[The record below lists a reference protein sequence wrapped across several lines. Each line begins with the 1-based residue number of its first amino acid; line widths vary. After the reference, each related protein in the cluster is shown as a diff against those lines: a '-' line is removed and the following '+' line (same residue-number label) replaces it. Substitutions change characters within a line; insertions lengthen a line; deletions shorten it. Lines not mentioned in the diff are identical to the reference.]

1 MFVKN
6 VSARLITVNAGDG
19 VKTRLIP
26 GEAVEVQFSKNEKAN
41 AAAKAFLQ
49 ASIDAGELVE
59 VAQPKTAKPAKGE

>member
-26 GEAVEVQFSKNEKAN
+26 GEAVEVQFSKNEKATS
-41 AAAKAFLQ
+41 AAKAFLQ

-59 VAQPKTAKPAKGE
+59 VAQPKTVKPAKGE

>member
-6 VSARLITVNAGDG
+6 VSARLITVNAGEG

-26 GEAVEVQFSKNEKAN
+26 GETAEVKFSKNEKAT

-59 VAQPKTAKPAKGE
+59 VAQPKIAKPAKGE